1 MDTKN
6 KEEILLQALAINF
19 SVGWY
24 QKEIKEVIEKIQEI
38 EGSIDYDNDAAS
50 LYRDL
55 QGRLSYLLGKGLF
68 ENRLIRQFKKKIEK
82 CKD

>member
-82 CKD
+82 M